1 MRQRA
6 RSPDAGR
13 SHRPSAGCTL
23 RIDEGPGHCHCVAQ
37 EVAAGFPVGD
47 PMTLTRGAVSG
58 LGRIRPPPAA
68 ELGRQ
73 HRLRGRCTMH
83 QPDGSTGTGSDAH
96 PARIPPRHHASGR
109 TGVEEPAHLASWAR
123 SPQGSKS
130 PPAVRR
136 APAPP
141 ATATATWPGS
151 WARPPSGPAGPIR
164 SGRTLPAH
172 RPTPRQEESRRR
184 GRPFHPGDR
193 LVPAT
198 RRGAQFHDLGVDH
211 YDSRIN
217 PDRKKR
223 NHIRELEVLGY
234 RVTLQPAA

>member
-1 MRQRA
+1 MTQRRARKCETPLSVRSYVDLSMRQRA

-58 LGRIRPPPAA
+58 LGRTRPPPAA

-123 SPQGSKS
+123 F
-130 PPAVRR
+130 
-136 APAPP
+136 APGVKESAGRKKGTG
-141 ATATATWPGS
+141 ATG
-151 WARPPSGPAGPIR
+151 
-164 SGRTLPAH
+164 H
-172 RPTPRQEESRRR
+172 
-184 GRPFHPGDR
+184 GDR
-193 LVPAT
+193 YLA
-198 RRGAQFHDLGVDH
+198 R
-211 YDSRIN
+211 
-217 PDRKKR
+217 
-223 NHIRELEVLGY
+223 VLGE
-234 RVTLQPAA
+234 AAVGTSRTNTFWANATGASPDAAARRKPSSR